1 MERKEWIDGCRRLF
15 TRLVRTTVWADFVF
29 PTGGKSDRQ
38 LGMCFDG
45 LCREVVSVSAE
56 RLSDFCICQ
65 TYAISGYDTAYRRK
79 WNVSHSFGKK
89 AIGRYLR
96 SGKERRYRED
106 GSRSLTAF
114 IERAVD
120 FYLDCFSANNAGLF
134 LPASI
139 KSYVDGRLGQLENR
153 MSSLLYKQAVEQDMV
168 AGILADAYQF
178 NEDDLQPRRTESI
191 NKAPE

>member
-56 RLSDFCICQ
+56 RLSDCCICQ

-106 GSRSLTAF
+106 RWLKSSV
-114 IERAVD
+114 RA
-120 FYLDCFSANNAGLF
+120 FYLSGIRGDDQAATALHRSGISRLCALHADVDAF
-134 LPASI
+134 LPVML
-139 KSYVDGRLGQLENR
+139 K
-153 MSSLLYKQAVEQDMV
+153 MC
-168 AGILADAYQF
+168 
-178 NEDDLQPRRTESI
+178 ESGAMPQ
-191 NKAPE
+191 KDTGALSGTVPYPL

>member
-96 SGKERRYRED
+96 SGKGTPLPGGPVAEE
-106 GSRSLTAF
+106 F
-114 IERAVD
+114 RAVT
-120 FYLDCFSANNAGLF
+120 A
-134 LPASI
+134 
-139 KSYVDGRLGQLENR
+139 
-153 MSSLLYKQAVEQDMV
+153 
-168 AGILADAYQF
+168 
-178 NEDDLQPRRTESI
+178 
-191 NKAPE
+191 